1 MLRRPNN
8 VALPG
13 LLWCWCWWCLLLVAV
28 LPFGCQSLAINA
40 PSNNK
45 IQGYRVCTA
54 SPCKPNGS
62 ELLLDALQRLAT
74 NGITVKEDYCLGG
87 CCSGTVVKPT
97 GQPNARRIV
106 LPVMADQITAVDA
119 AESLLL
125 DIEALDEDK
134 LQALREKLK
143 AGGLVLENSQEPDI
157 CRNCGVG
164 LQLYRGNCAK
174 CGKNPF

>member
-1 MLRRPNN
+1 MLQKPNSLL
-8 VALPG
+8 LPG
-13 LLWCWCWWCLLLVAV
+13 LLWWWWHLLLVAT
-28 LPFGCQSLAINA
+28 LPFGCQSLAINV
-40 PSNNK
+40 PSNSNNR

-54 SPCKPNGS
+54 SPCRPNGS
-62 ELLLDALQRLAT
+62 ELLLDALQRLAV
-74 NGITVKEDYCLGG
+74 NGTTVKEDYCLGG
-87 CCSGTVVKPT
+87 CCSGTVVKPL

-119 AESLLL
+119 AERLLL
-125 DIEALDEDK
+125 DMQALDKDR
-134 LQALREKLK
+134 LQTLREKIK
-143 AGGLVLENSQEPDI
+143 AGARVLENSQEPDI